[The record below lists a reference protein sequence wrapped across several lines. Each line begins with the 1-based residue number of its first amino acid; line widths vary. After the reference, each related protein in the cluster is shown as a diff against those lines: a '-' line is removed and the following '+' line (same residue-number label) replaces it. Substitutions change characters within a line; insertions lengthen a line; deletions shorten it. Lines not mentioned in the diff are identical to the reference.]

1 MYIIYTYI
9 VTYMAITIAMYIT
22 VPKHTFMILE
32 CYFIIIGG
40 SHQDDLTISLTLQ
53 LDRGNW
59 RLLIFILA

>member
-1 MYIIYTYI
+1 
-9 VTYMAITIAMYIT
+9 MAITIAMYIT

-40 SHQDDLTISLTLQ
+40 SHQDDLTISWTLQ